1 MSNANTLATQ
11 KSSEER
17 FTGFL
22 FWVVL
27 PDGRHN
33 SLSCNSLYYAPQRAR
48 ALGAKKLFVKNLAS
62 GNVAQVF

>member
-1 MSNANTLATQ
+1 MSYANTLATQ

-33 SLSCNSLYYAPQRAR
+33 SLSCNSLSTTHPSAPGR
-48 ALGAKKLFVKNLAS
+48 
-62 GNVAQVF
+62 

>member
-1 MSNANTLATQ
+1 MSTANTLANQ

-17 FTGFL
+17 YTGFL

-33 SLSCNSLYYAPQRAR
+33 SLSCTSLYYAPQRAR
-48 ALGAKKLFVKNLAS
+48 ALGAKSLFVKNLAS
-62 GNVAQVF
+62 GNVSQMF